1 MKVLDSVG
9 KTKFNMGDIIKI
21 IIKNDM
27 RVRTGFSGV
36 VIAKTGR
43 LL

>member
-9 KTKFNMGDIIKI
+9 KTKCNMDDKI
-21 IIKNDM
+21 GIVLKNDL

-36 VIAKTGR
+36 VTYSADG
-43 LL
+43 